1 MKSIDQVVSNV
12 DVFAHPLEINFEPDK
27 KHGIYIPFVATLA
40 LVVIIS
46 VSTISSLVDLFNYKK
61 VVMTGYREI
70 VTS

>member
-12 DVFAHPLEINFEPDK
+12 DVFAQPLEINFEPDK